1 MSSSRKLTSKGTLR
15 QVFICLRPSPEPHT
29 FSPHKHCI
37 RVYSILIHA
46 GKRGRG
52 ESLTR
57 EKVRGATIH
66 KAGLKIP
73 KRLTV
78 SPVKKFC

>member
-1 MSSSRKLTSKGTLR
+1 VYT
-15 QVFICLRPSPEPHT
+15 HT
-29 FSPHKHCI
+29 
-37 RVYSILIHA
+37 YSH
-46 GKRGRG
+46 REEE

-73 KRLTV
+73 TSLTV
-78 SPVKKFC
+78 SPVYNL